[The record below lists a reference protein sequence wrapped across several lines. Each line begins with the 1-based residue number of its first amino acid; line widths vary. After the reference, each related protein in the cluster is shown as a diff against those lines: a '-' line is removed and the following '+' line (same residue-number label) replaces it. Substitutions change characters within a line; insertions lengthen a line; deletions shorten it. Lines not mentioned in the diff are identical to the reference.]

1 MMKQNEY
8 KHEKYREPDFPVYSS
23 VQSGREEL
31 VIIHYHSA
39 VEIMRVL
46 DGTVSVLFNDV
57 YKECKKGDIVFFP
70 PSVMHGVKA
79 LDEKASIKG
88 VTFEHSVL
96 GRLDETRTNEEL
108 LRSGAHLQ
116 QVMSE
121 GQKGYRELSE
131 CLDCFDKAYGDYS
144 LAGKLKMKGALIGMM
159 GVIVDEF
166 RLETLKHDKNAIRLA
181 LALDYVRLHYTE
193 KISVN
198 ELSEIVHV
206 CDDRVIRLFK
216 EVTGRTPVEY
226 IMSLRIEHALKLLGS
241 TDMSIAEI
249 ADESGFGSDTY
260 MTRTFRQRL
269 NLTPGEYRR
278 KTSKP
283 SK

>member
-1 MMKQNEY
+1 MIKQNEY
-8 KHEKYREPDFPVYSS
+8 KHEKYKEPDFPVYSS
-23 VQSGREEL
+23 VQSGRKEL

-57 YKECKKGDIVFFP
+57 YRECKKGDIVFFP
-70 PSVMHGVKA
+70 PSVMHGVQA
-79 LDEKASIKG
+79 LDEKAAIKG

-96 GRLDETRTNEEL
+96 GRLDESRTNEEL
-108 LRSGAHLQ
+108 LRSVAHLQ
-116 QVMSE
+116 QIVSE
-121 GQKGYRELSE
+121 GDKGYKELSE
-131 CLDCFDKAYGDYS
+131 CLNDFDKAYGDYS
-144 LAGKLKMKGALIGMM
+144 LAGKLKMKGALLGMM
-159 GVIVDEF
+159 GAIVENF
-166 RLETLKHDKNAIRLA
+166 GLEELKHDKNSIRLTP
-181 LALDYVRLHYTE
+181 ALDYVREHYSE
-193 KISVN
+193 KISVS

-226 IMSLRIEHALKLLGS
+226 IMSLRIEKALKLLSS
-241 TDMSIAEI
+241 TDKSIAEI

-278 KTSKP
+278 KASKTSK
-283 SK
+283 